1 MINPEMIQFLME
13 LEQNNEK
20 VWFEAHRADYK
31 KLRAE
36 FTEFL
41 QDLAEQIAYFD
52 PVVQMQLGD
61 PKLVKVFRIN
71 RDMRFS
77 KDKRPYKTNI
87 GGTIGGAGETQPL
100 YYLSI
105 EPGSSMAGGGLYMPP
120 ANVLHTIREKVD
132 TDYATVEAILNSESF
147 RAAFPDGLTQ
157 EGALKTAPRGY
168 STDHPAI
175 GLLRLKS
182 FAAIRGF
189 SDEEVVQEDFGD
201 RIHDIYEA
209 LSELNA
215 YLKACAVRDENS
227 DA

>member
-1 MINPEMIQFLME
+1 MINPEIILFLKE

-20 VWFEAHRADYK
+20 TWFEAHRAEYK
-31 KLRAE
+31 ELRAE

-41 QDLAEQIAYFD
+41 QDLAERIAFFD
-52 PVVQMQLGD
+52 PTVQMQLGD

-87 GGTIGGAGETQPL
+87 GGTIGGRGETQPL

-105 EPGSSMAGGGLYMPP
+105 EPGSSMAGGGLYMPA
-120 ANVLHTIREKVD
+120 ANVLQAIREKVD
-132 TDYATVEAILNSESF
+132 ADYAALKAIVNSESF
-147 RAAFPDGLTQ
+147 KAAFPDGLTQ
-157 EGALKTAPRGY
+157 QGALKTAPRGY

-175 GLLRLKS
+175 ELLRLKS

-189 SDEEVVQEDFGD
+189 SDEEVVQEGFGD
-201 RIHDIYEA
+201 ELHDAFEA
-209 LSELNA
+209 LSDLNA
-215 YLKACAVRDENS
+215 YL
-227 DA
+227 DAALA